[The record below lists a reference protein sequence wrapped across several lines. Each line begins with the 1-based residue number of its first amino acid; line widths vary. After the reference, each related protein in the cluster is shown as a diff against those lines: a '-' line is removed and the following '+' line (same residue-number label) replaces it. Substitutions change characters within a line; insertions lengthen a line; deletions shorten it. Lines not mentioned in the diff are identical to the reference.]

1 MDLKVYNMIEN
12 STIALGVAFGITN
25 IESILGIVLL
35 VLQVALILWKVGY
48 KVYLRIKY
56 KQLDKIQK
64 DIEDAMD
71 ELEQIKNNQS
81 KEEDEN
87 GK

>member
-1 MDLKVYNMIEN
+1 MDLKVYNSIEN
-12 STIALGVAFGITN
+12 ATIALGVAFGISN
-25 IESILGIVLL
+25 IESVLGIILL
-35 VLQVALILWKVGY
+35 SLQVGLILWKVGY

-64 DIEDAMD
+64 DIEDAMN
-71 ELEQIKNNQS
+71 ELEQIKNNQP

>member
-1 MDLKVYNMIEN
+1 MDLKTYNVIEN
-12 STIALGVAFGITN
+12 ATIALGVAFGITN
-25 IESILGIVLL
+25 IESILGIILL

-64 DIEDAMD
+64 DIEDAMN
-71 ELEQIKNNQS
+71 ELEQIKNNQP
-81 KEEDEN
+81 KEEDVN

>member
-1 MDLKVYNMIEN
+1 MDLKIYNSIEN
-12 STIALGVAFGITN
+12 ATIALGVAFGISN
-25 IESILGIVLL
+25 IESVLGIILL
-35 VLQVALILWKVGY
+35 SLQVALILWKVGY

-71 ELEQIKNNQS
+71 ELEQIKNNQP

>member
-1 MDLKVYNMIEN
+1 MDLKVYNSIEN
-12 STIALGVAFGITN
+12 ATIALGVAFGISN
-25 IESILGIVLL
+25 IESVLGIILL
-35 VLQVALILWKVGY
+35 SLQVGLILWKVGY

-64 DIEDAMD
+64 DTEDAMN
-71 ELEQIKNNQS
+71 ELEQIKNNQP

>member
-12 STIALGVAFGITN
+12 STIALGVAFAITN

>member
-1 MDLKVYNMIEN
+1 MDLKTYNVIEN
-12 STIALGVAFGITN
+12 ATIALGVAFGITN
-25 IESILGIVLL
+25 IESILGIILL
-35 VLQVALILWKVGY
+35 VLQVTLILWKVGY

-64 DIEDAMD
+64 DIEDAMN
-71 ELEQIKNNQS
+71 ELEQIKNNQP
-81 KEEDEN
+81 KEEDVN

>member
-12 STIALGVAFGITN
+12 ATIALGVVFGISN
-25 IESILGIVLL
+25 IESVLGIILL
-35 VLQVALILWKVGY
+35 ALQVGLILWKVGY

-64 DIEDAMD
+64 DIEDAMN
-71 ELEQIKNNQS
+71 ELEQIKNNQP

>member
-1 MDLKVYNMIEN
+1 MDLKVYNSIEN
-12 STIALGVAFGITN
+12 ATIALGVAFGISN
-25 IESILGIVLL
+25 IESVLGIILL
-35 VLQVALILWKVGY
+35 SLQVGLILWKVGY

-64 DIEDAMD
+64 DIEDAMT
-71 ELEQIKNNQS
+71 ELEQIKNNQP

>member
-12 STIALGVAFGITN
+12 STIALGVVFGITN

-35 VLQVALILWKVGY
+35 VLQVALIIWKLGY

-56 KQLDKIQK
+56 KQLDKIQD
-64 DIEDAMD
+64 DIEKAMG
-71 ELEQIKNNQS
+71 ELEQIKNNQP
-81 KEEDEN
+81 KEEDKN

>member
-1 MDLKVYNMIEN
+1 MDLKTYNIIEN
-12 STIALGVAFGITN
+12 ATIALGVAFGITN
-25 IESILGIVLL
+25 IESILGIVVL
-35 VLQVALILWKVGY
+35 VLQVALILWKVCY

-56 KQLDKIQK
+56 KQLDKIQD
-64 DIEDAMD
+64 DIEKAIG
-71 ELEQIKNNQS
+71 ELEQIKNNQP

>member
-1 MDLKVYNMIEN
+1 MDLKVYNSIEN
-12 STIALGVAFGITN
+12 VTIALGVAFGISN
-25 IESILGIVLL
+25 IESVLGIILL
-35 VLQVALILWKVGY
+35 SLQVGLILWKVGY
-48 KVYLRIKY
+48 KIYLRIKY

-64 DIEDAMD
+64 DIEDAMN
-71 ELEQIKNNQS
+71 ELEQIKNNQP

>member
-1 MDLKVYNMIEN
+1 MDLKVYNSIEN
-12 STIALGVAFGITN
+12 ATIALGVVFGISN
-25 IESILGIVLL
+25 IESVLGIILL
-35 VLQVALILWKVGY
+35 VLQVGLILWKVGY
-48 KVYLRIKY
+48 KIYLRIKY

-71 ELEQIKNNQS
+71 ELEQIKNNQP
-81 KEEDEN
+81 KEDDEN

>member
-1 MDLKVYNMIEN
+1 MDLKTYNVIEN
-12 STIALGVAFGITN
+12 ATIALGVAFGITN
-25 IESILGIVLL
+25 IESILGIILL
-35 VLQVALILWKVGY
+35 VLQVVLILWKVGY

-56 KQLDKIQK
+56 KQLDKIQD
-64 DIEDAMD
+64 DIEKAMG
-71 ELEQIKNNQS
+71 ELEQIKNNQP

>member
-12 STIALGVAFGITN
+12 ATIALGVAFGITN
-25 IESILGIVLL
+25 IESILGIILL
-35 VLQVALILWKVGY
+35 VLQVALILWKLGY

-56 KQLDKIQK
+56 KQLDKIQD
-64 DIEDAMD
+64 DIEKTMG
-71 ELEQIKNNQS
+71 ELEQIKNNQP

>member
-1 MDLKVYNMIEN
+1 MDLKVYNSIEN
-12 STIALGVAFGITN
+12 ATIALGVVFGISN
-25 IESILGIVLL
+25 IESVLGIILL
-35 VLQVALILWKVGY
+35 ALQVGLILWKVGY

-71 ELEQIKNNQS
+71 ELEQIKNNQP
-81 KEEDEN
+81 KEDDEN

>member
-1 MDLKVYNMIEN
+1 MDLKIYNTIEN
-12 STIALGVAFGITN
+12 TTIASGVAFGISN
-25 IESILGIVLL
+25 IESVLGVILLS
-35 VLQVALILWKVGY
+35 LQVGLILWKVGY

-64 DIEDAMD
+64 DIEDAMT
-71 ELEQIKNNQS
+71 ELEQIKNNQP

>member
-1 MDLKVYNMIEN
+1 MDLKVYNSIEN
-12 STIALGVAFGITN
+12 ATIALGVAFGISN
-25 IESILGIVLL
+25 IESVLGIILL
-35 VLQVALILWKVGY
+35 ALQVGLILWKVGY

-64 DIEDAMD
+64 DIEDAMN
-71 ELEQIKNNQS
+71 ELEHIKNNQP

>member
-1 MDLKVYNMIEN
+1 MDLKVYNLIEN
-12 STIALGVAFGITN
+12 TTIVLGVAFGISN
-25 IESILGIVLL
+25 IESVLGIILL
-35 VLQVALILWKVGY
+35 ALQVGLILWKVVY
-48 KVYLRIKY
+48 KIYLRIKY

-71 ELEQIKNNQS
+71 ELEQIKNNQP
-81 KEEDEN
+81 KEDDEN

>member
-1 MDLKVYNMIEN
+1 MNLKICNIIEN
-12 STIALGVAFGITN
+12 ATIALGVAFGITN
-25 IESILGIVLL
+25 IESILGIILL

-71 ELEQIKNNQS
+71 E
-81 KEEDEN
+81 
-87 GK
+87 

>member
-1 MDLKVYNMIEN
+1 MNLKVYNMIEN

-25 IESILGIVLL
+25 IESILGIILL
-35 VLQVALILWKVGY
+35 VLQVVLILWKVGY

-64 DIEDAMD
+64 DIEDAMN
-71 ELEQIKNNQS
+71 ELEQIKNNQP

>member
-1 MDLKVYNMIEN
+1 MDLKVYNSIEN
-12 STIALGVAFGITN
+12 ATIALGVAFGITN
-25 IESILGIVLL
+25 IESVLGIILL
-35 VLQVALILWKVGY
+35 ALQVGLILWKVGY

-64 DIEDAMD
+64 DIEDAMN
-71 ELEQIKNNQS
+71 ELEQIKNNQP

>member
-1 MDLKVYNMIEN
+1 MDLKKYNTIEN
-12 STIALGVAFGITN
+12 TTIALGVAFGISN
-25 IESILGIVLL
+25 IESILGIILL
-35 VLQVALILWKVGY
+35 GLQVGLILWKVGY

-64 DIEDAMD
+64 DIEDAMT
-71 ELEQIKNNQS
+71 ELEQIKNNQP

>member
-1 MDLKVYNMIEN
+1 MNLKVYNSIEN
-12 STIALGVAFGITN
+12 ATIALGVMFGISN
-25 IESILGIVLL
+25 IESVLGIILL
-35 VLQVALILWKVGY
+35 ALQVGLILWKVGY

-71 ELEQIKNNQS
+71 ELEQIKNNQP
-81 KEEDEN
+81 KEDDEN